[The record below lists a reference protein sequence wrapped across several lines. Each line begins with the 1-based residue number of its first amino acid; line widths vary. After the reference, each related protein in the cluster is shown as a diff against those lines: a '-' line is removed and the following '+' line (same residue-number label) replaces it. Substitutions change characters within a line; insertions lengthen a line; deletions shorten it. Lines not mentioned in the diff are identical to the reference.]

1 MFSRNPYRQHWILNV
16 SFTITTLFSGTPFA
30 ATDIFFEVIK
40 TGTVIKELRGTI
52 FTMPHELYLL
62 FKISIKLCHFF
73 FSWTNQFSWYKT
85 HKILRNLTFLSL
97 RASHRR
103 ETILVSWSAVSHIG
117 LRENKIHDMFDLASS
132 QVVMLTVKDKGILLP
147 WRILNVPD
155 LTCI

>member
-73 FSWTNQFSWYKT
+73 SPELINF
-85 HKILRNLTFLSL
+85 HDIR
-97 RASHRR
+97 
-103 ETILVSWSAVSHIG
+103 HI
-117 LRENKIHDMFDLASS
+117 KF
-132 QVVMLTVKDKGILLP
+132 
-147 WRILNVPD
+147 
-155 LTCI
+155 